1 MRVHLDETQVENGT
15 PKIEQVE
22 KVSKKKVIKRRRLAL
37 QTVCTSNTPEK
48 IVTKGKQKRKREL
61 VPAEAVT
68 PKSTKEKSKGVT
80 KENDVDGK
88 IYKAIK
94 LEKAVDA
101 VEEPKAKKFKA
112 CMGTH
117 LQKRSPKCEK
127 EVDYV
132 YDTRYGTCDI
142 Q

>member
-1 MRVHLDETQVENGT
+1 MRVHLDENQVENDAH
-15 PKIEQVE
+15 KMEQVQ
-22 KVSKKKVIKRRRLAL
+22 KKSNKKIIKRRRLAL

-48 IVTKGKQKRKREL
+48 IVNKGKQKRKREL
-61 VPAEAVT
+61 VPTETVT
-68 PKSTKEKSKGVT
+68 AKSTKEKNKGVT
-80 KENDVDGK
+80 RDKNVGEKTHKSID
-88 IYKAIK
+88 
-94 LEKAVDA
+94 LEEEANV

-117 LQKRSPKCEK
+117 LQKRSPKREK